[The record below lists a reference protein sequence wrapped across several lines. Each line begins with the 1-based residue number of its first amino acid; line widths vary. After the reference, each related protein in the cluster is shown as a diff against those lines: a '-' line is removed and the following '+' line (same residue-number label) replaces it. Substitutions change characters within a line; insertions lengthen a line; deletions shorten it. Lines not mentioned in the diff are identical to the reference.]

1 VAGRFHF
8 FTYIHIII
16 IACYNQKLRNK
27 LKNRKAFLFKSL
39 NQSVQPKY
47 DHKINY
53 DKTIA
58 AKQSVAQAANQAQA
72 YFLKLIQQFH
82 FDMKHFYFDMM
93 HISDMLTHNL
103 RN

>member
-1 VAGRFHF
+1 MFFCRTVAGRFHF

-47 DHKINY
+47 YHK
-53 DKTIA
+53 
-58 AKQSVAQAANQAQA
+58 
-72 YFLKLIQQFH
+72 LLIRHRLIF
-82 FDMKHFYFDMM
+82 
-93 HISDMLTHNL
+93 
-103 RN
+103 